1 MVEENGVKKEIAR
14 HLFGKVK
21 KNCKKITHT
30 KNIYTIEHDQKQF
43 TFQ

>member
-1 MVEENGVKKEIAR
+1 MVEENGVKKEIER
-14 HLFGKVK
+14 LLFGKVK
-21 KNCKKITHT
+21 KNYEKAQHT